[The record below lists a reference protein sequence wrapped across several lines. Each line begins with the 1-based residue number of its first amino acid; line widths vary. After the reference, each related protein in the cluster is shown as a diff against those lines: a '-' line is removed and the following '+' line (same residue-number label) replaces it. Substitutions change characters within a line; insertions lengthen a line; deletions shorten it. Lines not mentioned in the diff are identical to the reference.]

1 MKKNVMLLFL
11 AAAIV
16 IVGWF
21 FKERLFQGKTANEI
35 SIAINNPVRTFDP
48 VNAFDD
54 DSLSVIGQSLDTLYQ
69 YHYLKRPYE
78 VVPSLADGMPQILE
92 DGKVYIIKI
101 KQGIFYHDQT
111 PFFKQNRVVRAQ
123 DFIIQIK
130 RLAFAPLKS
139 VGKWLFSGKIKGF
152 DDFSKSVGSSFE
164 KMLNTPISGVTAM
177 DDYTLKIELTHPEP
191 NLLYFLSMTFTT
203 PVPEELVV
211 KYKNDLSK
219 IVVGTGAYFLKELKE
234 NRYTF
239 ERNPQYRK
247 ELYPSSG
254 DRYAN
259 TQNLLTSSKERLPFI
274 DKVYFKV
281 ISDDKKKWEA
291 FLDGELDVL
300 SVPKSY
306 LPIVSGHSKEFEKK
320 KRSLGFEVKYFTT
333 ISSRWLG
340 FNMEDPII
348 GKNKNLR
355 LAIAHAINYDKYI
368 ELLTNNTSLKAN
380 SIYNPSIPGYDPSY
394 QKKYSYDL
402 EKAKDFLK
410 KSNVDLSQ
418 FVLTYS
424 TRGTQQI
431 HFNEAEF
438 IKEQLAAIGIRVRVE
453 VQSFSDFIKKGRAGK
468 MQFFTDQWI
477 YDYPDAENII
487 QLLISKNAPGVNKSQ
502 YRNKRVDELYQRLAV
517 TLNKEQRALIM
528 SEIET
533 LVEADLPWVMLMYE
547 SSYVL
552 SSKHIENFRKS
563 FFIRNY
569 IKYLKKR

>member
-1 MKKNVMLLFL
+1 MNKNAIL
-11 AAAIV
+11 AGVVFVAAV
-16 IVGWF
+16 SGWF
-21 FKERLFQGKTANEI
+21 FKNKIFHSKVVNEI
-35 SIAINNPVRTFDP
+35 SIAINNPVKSFDP
-48 VNAFDD
+48 VNAFND
-54 DSLSVIGQSLDTLYQ
+54 DSLSVISQSLDTLYQ

-78 VVPSLADGMPQILE
+78 VVPCLAEGMPQILE
-92 DGKVYIIKI
+92 EGKVYLIKI
-101 KQGIFYHDQT
+101 KKDIYYHKQT
-111 PFFKQNRVVRAQ
+111 EFFKQDRVVRAQ
-123 DFIIQIK
+123 DFILQIK
-130 RLAFAPLKS
+130 RLAFNPLKS
-139 VGKWLFSGKIKGF
+139 VGRWLFSGKIKGF
-152 DDFSKSVGSSFE
+152 DEFSKKVGNSFE
-164 KMLNTPISGVTAM
+164 KMLSTPLEGVTAL
-177 DDYTLKIELTHPEP
+177 DDYTLKIELNYPEP

-203 PVPEELVV
+203 PVPEELLV

-219 IVVGTGAYFLKELKE
+219 VIVGTGAYYVKELSS
-234 NRYTF
+234 NQYTF
-239 ERNPQYRK
+239 ERNSSYRK

-259 TQNLLTSSKERLPFI
+259 TQNLLTSSKEKLPFI

-281 ISDDKKKWEA
+281 ISDDKMKWES
-291 FLDGELDVL
+291 FMKGELDVL
-300 SVPKSY
+300 SVPKSF
-306 LPIVSGHSKEFEKK
+306 LPIVSGYSKDFEKK
-320 KRSLGFEVKYFTT
+320 KRKLDFEVKYFTT

-340 FNMEDPII
+340 FNMQDPIL
-348 GKNKNLR
+348 GKDLNLR

-380 SIYNPSIPGYDPSY
+380 SIYNPSIPGYNPSY
-394 QKKYSYDL
+394 QKKYKYDVK
-402 EKAKDFLK
+402 KAKEYLK
-410 KSNVDLSQ
+410 ASKVDLDK

-438 IKEQLAAIGIRVRVE
+438 IKEQLALIGIRVRVE

-477 YDYPDAENII
+477 YDYPDAENIV

-502 YRNKRVDELYQRLAV
+502 YKNPNIDELYKKLAV
-517 TLNKEQRALIM
+517 TLNKESRFKLM
-528 SEIET
+528 SEIESY
-533 LVEADLPWVMLMYE
+533 VEADLPWVMLMYE

-552 SSKHIENFRKS
+552 SSSHIENFRKS